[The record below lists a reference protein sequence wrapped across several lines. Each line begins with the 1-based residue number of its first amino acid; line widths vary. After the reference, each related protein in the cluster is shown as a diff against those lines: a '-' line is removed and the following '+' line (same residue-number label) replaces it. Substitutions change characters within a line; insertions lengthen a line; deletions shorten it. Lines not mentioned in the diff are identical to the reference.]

1 MQLQNP
7 REPHDHPSLPAAE
20 IRRRQALPNAEK
32 MRARSDEALTQI
44 TIMHGVTAYRRG
56 GWEDGASTLANQ
68 KFESSEW
75 ARMGV
80 RVRMLTQG
88 WVYCRWGRAR
98 RFKDGKADDVAAA
111 HGAAWKGGFREFS
124 DVEGV
129 VDWLGLER
137 EERKQRRM
145 AQVEEDKNDKN
156 RNQNE
161 SVAGTNLSGQIVS
174 SGSGK
179 QVPKRPVASPSKM
192 TAVVGAGAVSEVDMQ
207 ARIRADASSDDDES
221 MDFEI

>member
-1 MQLQNP
+1 
-7 REPHDHPSLPAAE
+7 
-20 IRRRQALPNAEK
+20 
-32 MRARSDEALTQI
+32 MRARADDALTQI

-98 RFKDGKADDVAAA
+98 RFRDSKADDVAAA
-111 HGAAWKGGFREFS
+111 HGAAWRGGFREFS

-137 EERKQRRM
+137 EEGKQRGM
-145 AQVEEDKNDKN
+145 AQDKDKDKQK

-161 SVAGTNLSGQIVS
+161 SRAGTGLGEQA
-174 SGSGK
+174 
-179 QVPKRPVASPSKM
+179 VASGAAKQGSK
-192 TAVVGAGAVSEVDMQ
+192 GAGASPRKSTAVAGAGGVSEMDLQ
-207 ARIRADASSDDDES
+207 AQIQADAEDDNDES